1 MSEDSGVEREYRQAQ
16 ERLFAAIAANDAR
29 GSAVPIR
36 ASYVNAATCL
46 SVLAFPPPEV
56 AARICEELIRPLAA
70 LEPSHHYYPVP
81 TLHLTIFG
89 LRVAHA
95 PPTFSTDA
103 VAIAA
108 DALRAVAGQLR
119 PLQFD
124 LNGVARFPASL
135 VVRAFATTLLRDTVG
150 TLSRAFREAGLVA
163 NKLSASDDV
172 FAGTITFC
180 RFTTEPRAE
189 LLECAARFRSVS
201 LGRFAATTMQLVSC
215 DEVCSLESMRTH
227 ATVHAS

>member
-1 MSEDSGVEREYRQAQ
+1 MSEDSRAELEYRHAQ
-16 ERLFAAIAANDAR
+16 ERLFAAISANDAR
-29 GSAVPIR
+29 GSVVPMR

-46 SVLAFPPPEV
+46 SVIAFPPAAV
-56 AARICEELIRPLAA
+56 AGRIGEELIQPLAA
-70 LEPSHHYYPVP
+70 LEPSHHYYPPP
-81 TLHLTIFG
+81 TLHVTIFG

-95 PPTFSTDA
+95 PPTFSNDD

-108 DALRAVAGQLR
+108 DALRGVAGQLR

-135 VVRAFATTLLRDTVG
+135 VVRAFATTMLRDTAH

-163 NKLSASDDV
+163 DKLHASDDV
-172 FAGTITFC
+172 FAGAITFC
-180 RFTTEPRAE
+180 RFTAEPRAE
-189 LLECAARFRSVS
+189 LLECAARFRNVS
-201 LGRFAATTMQLVSC
+201 PGRFVATTMQLVSC

-227 ATVHAS
+227 ATVRAG